1 MRSQTV
7 KHNVYFNVQNKLQLF
22 NYFVYKGNVQRHHQ
36 RIAWEPSPD
45 KSIIFALP
53 APKIVPIPPHMMTA
67 VNKSSALVPENL
79 NLLKTIIPLC
89 RVFLSS

>member
-7 KHNVYFNVQNKLQLF
+7 DYVFFNVQNKRPSTTLCT
-22 NYFVYKGNVQRHHQ
+22 KDVQRHHQ

-53 APKIVPIPPHMMTA
+53 APKIVPIPAHMMTA
-67 VNKSSALVPENL
+67 VNKSSALVTEN
-79 NLLKTIIPLC
+79 
-89 RVFLSS
+89 